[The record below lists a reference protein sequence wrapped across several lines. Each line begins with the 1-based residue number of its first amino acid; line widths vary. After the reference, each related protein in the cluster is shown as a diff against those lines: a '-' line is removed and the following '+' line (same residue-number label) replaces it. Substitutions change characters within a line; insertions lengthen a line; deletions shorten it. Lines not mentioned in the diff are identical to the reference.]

1 MKVERRGDVPSGP
14 AWTFL
19 THHGQMLLAVAQ
31 RPDARVRDLAEQVG
45 VSPRAAVSL
54 LGDLVGA
61 GYVERRREGRRN
73 VYAVHAEL
81 PFRHPAHSDHAV
93 GELMAV
99 FGVHGL
105 RDRA

>member
-1 MKVERRGDVPSGP
+1 MTARGESAGP

-19 THHGQMLLAVAQ
+19 THHAQMLLAVA
-31 RPDARVRDLAEQVG
+31 REPDARVRDLAGQVG

-54 LGDLVGA
+54 LGDLVAA

-81 PFRHPAHSDHAV
+81 PFRHPAHADHAI
-93 GELMAV
+93 GELMAI
-99 FGVHGL
+99 FGPRTEG
-105 RDRA
+105 A

>member
-1 MKVERRGDVPSGP
+1 MTGEARGDGPAGP

-19 THHGQMLLAVAQ
+19 THHGQMLLAVAR
-31 RPDARVRDLAEQVG
+31 RPDARVRELAEEVG

-54 LGDLVGA
+54 LGDLVAG

-93 GELMAV
+93 GELVAIFAADQRPV
-99 FGVHGL
+99 GS
-105 RDRA
+105 